1 MTANLRGVQL
11 FRQLCRKHGDL
22 GVQSNAASLRTDV
35 AGHALWP
42 RRSLSAQPATSL
54 TSENSQFDNQTS
66 RQAHLQ
72 AHEKL
77 LQALQTALVEG
88 RADGDIDREQ
98 TMSPGKAMRRRRILQ
113 EFAPMKLLLS
123 RNSGSL
129 NLADKHVAA
138 KWEQQIH
145 AEWAQ
150 VYKLRQ
156 EYKEKSAQMKKAG
169 KGNLIGQSKSIM
181 VAWYEPLL
189 EAIVK
194 EQAAVST
201 AEGAK
206 YRISRMSWRL

>member
-1 MTANLRGVQL
+1 MTANLRGVHL
-11 FRQLCRKHGDL
+11 FRQLCRKRGDL

-35 AGHALWP
+35 AGHALWL
-42 RRSLSAQPATSL
+42 RRSLSAQPATR
-54 TSENSQFDNQTS
+54 ENSQFDDQTS

-77 LQALQTALVEG
+77 LQALQTAIVEG
-88 RADGDIDREQ
+88 RADGDIDGEQ
-98 TMSPGKAMRRRRILQ
+98 SMSPGKAMRRRRILQ

-181 VAWYEPLL
+181 VSWYAPLL

-206 YRISRMSWRL
+206 YCISRMSWRL